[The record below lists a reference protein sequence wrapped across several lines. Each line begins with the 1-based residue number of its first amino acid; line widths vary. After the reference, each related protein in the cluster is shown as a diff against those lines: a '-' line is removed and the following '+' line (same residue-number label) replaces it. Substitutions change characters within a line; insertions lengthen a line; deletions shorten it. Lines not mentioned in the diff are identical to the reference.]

1 MRIFLI
7 GFMGCGKTTLGK
19 KLARTLNYNFID
31 LDSYIENKTTEKITE
46 IFDKKGEQYFRDLEK
61 ESLNEICKMDNMVL
75 ASGGGTPCFSDNK
88 QTMLVKGICI
98 YLKMESEDLA
108 ERLYK
113 EKNNRPLIK
122 NLSSKD
128 LVDFISEKLMER
140 EVFYKKAHYILPA
153 KNISKTD
160 IIKLIS

>member
-19 KLARTLNYNFID
+19 KLAKHLNYNFID
-31 LDSYIENKTTEKITE
+31 LDSHIENKTTEKITE

-75 ASGGGTPCFSDNK
+75 ASGGGTPCFSDNM
-88 QTMLVKGICI
+88 QTILAKGICI
-98 YLKMESEDLA
+98 YLKMKSEDLA
-108 ERLYK
+108 ERLKK
-113 EKNNRPLIK
+113 EKNNRPLI
-122 NLSSKD
+122 NQLTGNT
-128 LVDFISEKLMER
+128 LIDFISEKLMER
-140 EVFYKKAHYILPA
+140 EVFYKKAHHILPA

>member
-1 MRIFLI
+1 MKIFLI

-75 ASGGGTPCFSDNK
+75 ASGGGTPCFSDNM
-88 QTMLVKGICI
+88 QTMLAKGICI
-98 YLKMESEDLA
+98 YLKMEAGDLA
-108 ERLYK
+108 ERLCK
-113 EKNNRPLIK
+113 EKNNRPLIRHLTE
-122 NLSSKD
+122 NELN
-128 LVDFISEKLMER
+128 DFISEKLMER
-140 EVFYKKAHYILPA
+140 EVCYKKAHHILPA

>member
-19 KLARTLNYNFID
+19 KLAKHLNYNFID
-31 LDSYIENKTTEKITE
+31 LDSHIENKTTEKITE

-61 ESLNEICKMDNMVL
+61 ESLHEIFRMDNMVL
-75 ASGGGTPCFSDNK
+75 AFGGGTPCFSDNM
-88 QTMLVKGICI
+88 QTMLAKGICI
-98 YLKMESEDLA
+98 YLKMESEDLG

-113 EKNNRPLIK
+113 EKNNRPLIRHLTE
-122 NLSSKD
+122 NELN
-128 LVDFISEKLMER
+128 DFINKELMVR
-140 EVFYKKAHYILPA
+140 EVFYKQAHYILPE